1 MNNIYDDFFN
11 KQLGGKPKRTKNAIS
26 VKQAKKKFIDYYKN
40 DPETNKPT
48 EEGKLRAM
56 RFDMMYQKKPKY
68 TWKCNTT
75 DVYDHINNIEPNMCE
90 EGSAIYLKKHGPK
103 TFDLEG
109 IDSFNED
116 EIHNV
121 HSYPNEIFRSR
132 GSTYRKDIDTND
144 QIYGPRLKKKSKKSQ
159 KKSEEDIEKYDL
171 EGNINTLFTKH
182 SKNWYDY
189 HYDKNLYTDII
200 KQNSPNYKPKKKSAN
215 LVDIR
220 WCKKYPEKCNE
231 NEDDD
236 SDISTISDI
245 STPSSSVI
253 IDGETSEE
261 LEESHTIDEEESHT
275 IDGIESHTIDGEESH
290 TIDEEESHTID
301 GIESHTI
308 DGEESHTI
316 DGEESH
322 TIDGE
327 ESHTIDGEESHT
339 IDGIESHTIDGEES
353 HTIDGI
359 ESHTI
364 DGIESHTIDGIE
376 SHTIDGEESHTID
389 GEESIMQSDI
399 DESRIE
405 IGESSI
411 DSLEDKKPI
420 DWDKSVKQSSSE
432 KSNIKKYTLEEFK
445 MLINNKVKSILI
457 HNELQY
463 FTIINNKIYFILMI
477 EDNNVFIE
485 MKFNSLDEM
494 LEEYDLHSKNILE
507 DDFASDIDPSSQV
520 SDIDEYIP
528 DVQRESVE
536 DIDSDKISV
545 EISDP
550 QLPITDEQ
558 PDILLQDQLEEKLP
572 ETDISIDPEKID
584 PQSPI
589 TDPEG
594 DITLQEQSEEKL
606 PETDISIDAEKID
619 PQLPIT
625 DPEGDIILQEQIE
638 EKLPETEIS
647 LDKEKID
654 PQSSKSDEQDDIT
667 LDKESEKKLSKS
679 LSELLED
686 DSSDDEEVETE
697 LKEFDGKVY
706 YIYNDDIYYLND
718 NTSPMYQE
726 KVGLWTDKGPII
738 DEEYK
743 DLIFK

>member
-1 MNNIYDDFFN
+1 
-11 KQLGGKPKRTKNAIS
+11 
-26 VKQAKKKFIDYYKN
+26 
-40 DPETNKPT
+40 
-48 EEGKLRAM
+48 
-56 RFDMMYQKKPKY
+56 
-68 TWKCNTT
+68 
-75 DVYDHINNIEPNMCE
+75 
-90 EGSAIYLKKHGPK
+90 
-103 TFDLEG
+103 
-109 IDSFNED
+109 
-116 EIHNV
+116 
-121 HSYPNEIFRSR
+121 
-132 GSTYRKDIDTND
+132 
-144 QIYGPRLKKKSKKSQ
+144 
-159 KKSEEDIEKYDL
+159 
-171 EGNINTLFTKH
+171 
-182 SKNWYDY
+182 
-189 HYDKNLYTDII
+189 
-200 KQNSPNYKPKKKSAN
+200 
-215 LVDIR
+215 
-220 WCKKYPEKCNE
+220 
-231 NEDDD
+231 
-236 SDISTISDI
+236 
-245 STPSSSVI
+245 
-253 IDGETSEE
+253 
-261 LEESHTIDEEESHT
+261 
-275 IDGIESHTIDGEESH
+275 
-290 TIDEEESHTID
+290 
-301 GIESHTI
+301 
-308 DGEESHTI
+308 
-316 DGEESH
+316 
-322 TIDGE
+322 
-327 ESHTIDGEESHT
+327 
-339 IDGIESHTIDGEES
+339 
-353 HTIDGI
+353 
-359 ESHTI
+359 
-364 DGIESHTIDGIE
+364 
-376 SHTIDGEESHTID
+376 
-389 GEESIMQSDI
+389 MQSDI

-594 DITLQEQSEEKL
+594 DITLQEQLEEKLPETDISIDPEKIDPQSPITDPEGDITLQEQSEEKL